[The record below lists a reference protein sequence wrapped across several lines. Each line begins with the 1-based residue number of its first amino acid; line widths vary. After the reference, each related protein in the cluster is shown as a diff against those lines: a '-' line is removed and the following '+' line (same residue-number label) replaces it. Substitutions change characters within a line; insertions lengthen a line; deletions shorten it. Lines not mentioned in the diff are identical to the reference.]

1 MKKHRKLT
9 LEEVKA
15 YLDRAM
21 SNLDLSLP
29 DLDLSLPDLQFDNVD
44 LDLIDDE
51 FLLEPASGSPGAAKS
66 GEAPLPMS
74 GTTPICIRLPNRV
87 INAFKLEAD
96 KKGTRYQTLINRTLN
111 TATGDFS

>member
-1 MKKHRKLT
+1 MKKHRKPT
-9 LEEVKA
+9 LKEVKA

-21 SNLDLSLP
+21 AN
-29 DLDLSLPDLQFDNVD
+29 LDLSLPDLQFDNDD
-44 LDLIDDE
+44 LELIDDE
-51 FLLEPASGSPGAAKS
+51 FLLEPAFGSPGAAKS

-96 KKGTRYQTLINRTLN
+96 KKGTRYQTLIKRTLN

>member
-9 LEEVKA
+9 LKEVKA

-21 SNLDLSLP
+21 AN
-29 DLDLSLPDLQFDNVD
+29 LDLSLPDLQFDNDD
-44 LDLIDDE
+44 LELIDDE
-51 FLLEPASGSPGAAKS
+51 FLLEPAFSSPGAAKS

-111 TATGDFS
+111 TATGEFS

>member
-1 MKKHRKLT
+1 MKKHRKPT
-9 LEEVKA
+9 LEEVNA

-21 SNLDLSLP
+21 ANLA
-29 DLDLSLPDLQFDNVD
+29 LSLPDLQFDNDD
-44 LDLIDDE
+44 LKLIDDE
-51 FLLEPASGSPGAAKS
+51 FLLEPAFGSPKAAKS

-87 INAFKLEAD
+87 INAFKLQAD

-111 TATGDFS
+111 TATRDFS